1 MPLSSDRYVLPP
13 PVGVG
18 NDLYEPFPQKADTVF
33 DTFNNRFPDITSN
46 RVSAAPVAAQ
56 GNYFQPLPDVSQY
69 DYSYLGSNLNAAT
82 QGSSSPSG
90 GDTMGDMFDPQTQS
104 KANGWFNFGA
114 GAITGLPSGNTGGDS
129 LNPSA
134 AGSPAGSALTNAFSI
149 DNIVKLFVRALV
161 VILGFIF
168 VAVGLT
174 MLGAK
179 TGIGSEVIREVRRS
193 IPR

>member
-1 MPLSSDRYVLPP
+1 MTNFILPP

-18 NDLYEPFPQKADTVF
+18 NDLYEAFPQKADTVL
-33 DTFNNRFPDITSN
+33 DTPAIANTNFNDRFPDITTN
-46 RVSAAPVAAQ
+46 RVSANAAPSS
-56 GNYFQPLPDVSQY
+56 GNMFAPLPDVSQY
-69 DYSYLGSNLNAAT
+69 DYSNLTGSTVAASS
-82 QGSSSPSG
+82 GSGS
-90 GDTMGDMFDPQTQS
+90 TMADFFDPQTQS
-104 KANGWFNFGA
+104 KANGWFNWGA
-114 GAITGLPSGNTGGDS
+114 GAITGLPSGNTGGDA
-129 LNPSA
+129 LNPA
-134 AGSPAGSALTNAFSI
+134 APQSPAGAALTGAFSM

-179 TGIGSEVIREVRRS
+179 TRMGDSIVREVRRS